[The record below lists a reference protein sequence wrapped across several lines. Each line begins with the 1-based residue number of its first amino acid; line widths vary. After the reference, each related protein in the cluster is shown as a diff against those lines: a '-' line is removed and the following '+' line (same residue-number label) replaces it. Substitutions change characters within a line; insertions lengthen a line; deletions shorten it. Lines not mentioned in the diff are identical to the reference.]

1 MGLNLTKSEDE
12 AGQGEEA
19 HEDEDEGDED
29 TKETYAAKTLMI
41 SGVPP
46 AYCTKDVRMEEHS
59 STLAPRIYDT
69 RIMVSKGT

>member
-12 AGQGEEA
+12 AGQEA
-19 HEDEDEGDED
+19 NEDEDEGGDED

-46 AYCTKDVRMEEHS
+46 AYCTKDVRMEHTVQPWPPGS
-59 STLAPRIYDT
+59 LIHALWF
-69 RIMVSKGT
+69 

>member
-12 AGQGEEA
+12 AGQEA
-19 HEDEDEGDED
+19 NEDEDEGGDED

-46 AYCTKDVRMEEHS
+46 AYCTKDVRIW
-59 STLAPRIYDT
+59 STQFNLGPQDL
-69 RIMVSKGT
+69 

>member
-12 AGQGEEA
+12 AGQEA
-19 HEDEDEGDED
+19 NEDEDEGGDED

-46 AYCTKDVRMEEHS
+46 AYCTKDVSMEHT
-59 STLAPRIYDT
+59 TLQSLTNTKLKVLALP
-69 RIMVSKGT
+69 